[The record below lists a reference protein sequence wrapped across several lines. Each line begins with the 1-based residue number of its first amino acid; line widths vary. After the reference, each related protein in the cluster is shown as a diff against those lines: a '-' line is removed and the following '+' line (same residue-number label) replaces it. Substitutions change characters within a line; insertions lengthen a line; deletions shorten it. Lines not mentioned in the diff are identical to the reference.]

1 MKGKLYKQKPIP
13 TKPGSGIVG
22 MLTADGNELIWWS
35 DCTAARGKVLAKL
48 KKAEI
53 VSASSYGIEFRGYE
67 PAAPDKHGRE
77 VLKYQEWWITP

>member
-1 MKGKLYKQKPIP
+1 MIKGKLHKQHPNLKSKP
-13 TKPGSGIVG
+13 IVG
-22 MLTADGNELIWWS
+22 MLTADGSELKWRD
-35 DCTAARGKVLAKL
+35 DCTVSSGKVLAEL
-48 KKAEI
+48 KKAEL